1 MEADINSER
10 EILVTSSKEVLKRHL
25 NIHIYP
31 YILILLIILVNI
43 AEINNLV
50 GDWLYDSNY
59 SHGFLVIP
67 VAIFLIWRK
76 RKELL
81 LPARPSRWGILLFGF
96 GSLLYILGIASSEH
110 FTTRV
115 SMLMM
120 ITGISLYYMG
130 ETNFRKIWFSFV
142 FLIFMVPIPAV
153 IYYSATFPMQLFASK
168 ISEVFLHV
176 LGVPL
181 VRYGNILNLPGYS
194 LEVVEACSGLR
205 SLVSLLA
212 LSSLYG
218 HLTLSGK
225 IRPLILFLAAIP
237 IAIAMNILR
246 LIFSAIA
253 AYTISVE
260 FAEGFLHEIAG
271 IMVFIVALI
280 FVVITGS
287 ILRWSEKRS

>member
-1 MEADINSER
+1 MQSG
-10 EILVTSSKEVLKRHL
+10 SEVLWRHWRL
-25 NIHIYP
+25 HKYL
-31 YILILLIILVNI
+31 YILILPILLANI
-43 AEINNLV
+43 PEIANLV

-67 VAIFLIWRK
+67 VFIFLIWRK

-96 GSLLYILGIASSEH
+96 GSFVYILGIASSEH

-120 ITGISLYYMG
+120 IAGISLYYIG
-130 ETNFRKIWFSFV
+130 EANFKKVWFSFA
-142 FLIFMVPIPAV
+142 FLIFMVPVPAV
-153 IYYSATFPMQLFASK
+153 VYYSATFPMQLFASK
-168 ISEVFLHV
+168 VSEVFLHV

-181 VRYGNILNLPGYS
+181 VRHGNILNLPGYS

-237 IAIAMNILR
+237 IAIATNILR

-271 IMVFIVALI
+271 IMVFAVAFIFIVI
-280 FVVITGS
+280 MGS

>member
-67 VAIFLIWRK
+67 VAIFIILRK
-76 RKELL
+76 INEHLL
-81 LPARPSRWGILLFGF
+81 KATPSPWGVILLGL
-96 GSLLYILGIASSEH
+96 GYIHYILGIASSEH

-168 ISEVFLHV
+168 VSEVFLHV

>member
-1 MEADINSER
+1 MIFADEA
-10 EILVTSSKEVLKRHL
+10 LKRHWS
-25 NIHIYP
+25 IHKYF
-31 YILILLIILVNI
+31 YILLLPILLANI
-43 AEINNLV
+43 PEIENLV

-76 RKELL
+76 RKELS
-81 LPARPSRWGILLFGF
+81 LPARPSRCGILLFLF
-96 GSLLYILGIASSEH
+96 GCLIYILGVASSEH
-110 FTTRV
+110 FTTRI

-120 ITGISLYYMG
+120 ITGIALYYLG
-130 ETNFRKIWFSFV
+130 KENFKKIWFSFF

-153 IYYSATFPMQLFASK
+153 IYYSATLPMQLFASRV
-168 ISEVFLHV
+168 SEAVLHI

-181 VRYGNILNLPGYS
+181 VRQGNILHLPGYS

-218 HLTLSGK
+218 YLTLTGK
-225 IRPLILFLAAIP
+225 VRPIILFFAAIP
-237 IAIAMNILR
+237 IAIATNIFR
-246 LIFSAIA
+246 LIFSAIG
-253 AYTISVE
+253 AYTVSAE

-271 IMVFIVALI
+271 ITVFIVAFI
-280 FVVITGS
+280 FVLIVGT
-287 ILRWSEKRS
+287 ILKWSEKYF